1 MSDRCYYGYDTID
14 ISPFLYGVNK
24 NIYAGRTCKLV
35 VKFDKMVRLKNIYV
49 PISLSPCP
57 LGVSIASMAANTVT
71 NELFHL
77 SKQECCLCQEPH
89 P

>member
-35 VKFDKMVRLKNIYV
+35 VKFDKMVRLKNIYMSQ
-49 PISLSPCP
+49 SLSPHA
-57 LGVSIASMAANTVT
+57 L
-71 NELFHL
+71 
-77 SKQECCLCQEPH
+77 
-89 P
+89 